1 MESVESELLKN
12 LENLFGFQ
20 FGKGKK
26 FQDLDTHDFLDVY
39 KIFFR
44 IYDSAWLLSDG
55 KPKTSVLKQIQSFLQ
70 RMELGHLILKGD
82 DLLDSKKNCRLLGA
96 IVSKLESRH
105 NGTNNIQAAVRK
117 IRLLKPKTAAEKN
130 QLRKPNS
137 SGSSAEEEPVNPELI
152 VPHKGKE
159 LPRTPPTKLGSGTD
173 VIQPDFLKPKAAA
186 SPLAVQPKTYT
197 TSAKI
202 VSTQKG
208 FRPILPTKEIPRTPM
223 KGVAATTPVDGFVAG
238 HNLTVDFSAARLT
251 ASNTS
256 TPYDSRTSRN
266 KNSSSDGDATFVIP
280 TKPNVMKNPDG
291 RPNLEFSESEEEDVF
306 VDANA
311 MADTY
316 AKETNV
322 KNQIK
327 APTGAFDNT
336 WVLEMEN
343 PDTKSE
349 NASQPAVVPEPQ
361 SSPNPSKKKPGKA
374 PANTKAKDKANSA
387 AAKTKEDEDVAVAVK
402 KTIETLPENGVTYR
416 AATDTLTAVPKG
428 KKGKKPAKMESTED
442 NHVTETVADAI
453 AEHETPVG
461 ESESAEPVPPTE
473 PKGKKGRGKKVVGI
487 KEAIEAHHV
496 EDVAASADPPVS
508 PEAQVAETEAKKGR
522 AKRPSKKETN
532 QDNHVDEVLE
542 KKADPPAEIEPEEHV
557 AEVKGKRGRG
567 KKAVAKKEAVE
578 DNHVESVA
586 EPSPQEAEIVEAKKG
601 RGKRPS
607 KKETSEENHVQEVVE
622 KELATEPESVTP
634 FAETKEKKGRGKKAQ
649 PVSKPEENMSFTE
662 EKSEPVVTSPVV
674 QANDEPAAKPG
685 PKPKMGPKF
694 RMGPKSK
701 VEPKP
706 AVEEAESLA
715 HPEPEVQEKKGRG
728 KKATSADSTP
738 QTAAKVDPPQAEA
751 VPVGETNEISPVLE
765 VRRGRAR
772 GKASTDEVN
781 EAGRKQ
787 SASPVKA
794 ESDLK
799 EKRGRGRAAAKDG
812 TDKAVKTDEEAL
824 PSVQPEPPT
833 APVIDAKEKR
843 GRGRQAKTEA
853 TPAVEEMKDTTKSPE
868 AVPIKKTRGKK
879 GVPVA
884 RESDEAEQEVEAAG
898 DTKARGKK
906 AISKKSVEEK
916 EKAAVPEVAEKAQKA
931 TTKRGK
937 AASLPEDSEPSPPK
951 KLKEEAVELEGPRK
965 SSRKKA
971 DPVKSYDESSERS
984 GPISPKK
991 RGAKKKANVDE
1002 AAMAEADE
1010 AEDQK
1015 KKPAKKKG
1023 GAETPEAEPPKMAAS
1038 KRANKRG
1045 QAEEATPPTSDE
1057 KKGAGA
1063 KKATKSPELPLKV
1076 VNGLESDTAASPAK
1090 QGKLCEENGAA
1101 EEPEKMKTGR
1111 NRKKKEVPMPVET
1124 ENESPVIGTKK
1135 AQRGG
1140 KQEAP
1145 PAAAVEVEKKKPA
1158 SRKKLVVAQ
1167 EEETDISASSVQP
1180 KRGKRA
1186 HPLTSD
1192 SDVFV
1197 AFIAGQQSTDP
1208 SPTGPTLSKS
1218 RRLKLVEQPA
1228 AAAAATATSDDEM
1241 AVPAA
1246 TTKRTYTRRN
1256 K

>member
-12 LENLFGFQ
+12 LENLF
-20 FGKGKK
+20 
-26 FQDLDTHDFLDVY
+26 DLDTHDFLDVY

-117 IRLLKPKTAAEKN
+117 IRLLKPKTATEKN
-130 QLRKPNS
+130 HLRKPNS
-137 SGSSAEEEPVNPELI
+137 SGSSGEEEPVNPELI
-152 VPHKGKE
+152 IPHKGKE
-159 LPRTPPTKLGSGTD
+159 LPRTPPTKLGSDTNVD
-173 VIQPDFLKPKAAA
+173 RPDFLKPKAA
-186 SPLAVQPKTYT
+186 PLPVAVEPKTYT

-223 KGVAATTPVDGFVAG
+223 KGVAVTTPVDGLLTG

-251 ASNTS
+251 SSNTS
-256 TPYDSRTSRN
+256 TPYDSRTSKN
-266 KNSSSDGDATFVIP
+266 KNSFSDNDATFVIP
-280 TKPNVMKNPDG
+280 AKPHAMESPAQIPDA
-291 RPNLEFSESEEEDVF
+291 PNLSESEEDDVF
-306 VDANA
+306 LDASA
-311 MADTY
+311 VADTY
-316 AKETNV
+316 VKEPKKDEV
-322 KNQIK
+322 K
-327 APTGAFDNT
+327 APSGGFDNT

-361 SSPNPSKKKPGKA
+361 SSANPSKKKPGKA
-374 PANTKAKDKANSA
+374 PANSKAKDKPNSA
-387 AAKTKEDEDVAVAVK
+387 AAKTKDDEDVAVK
-402 KTIETLPENGVTYR
+402 KTTETMPENVVTNR
-416 AATDTLTAVPKG
+416 VATDTLTAVPKG

-442 NHVTETVADAI
+442 NHVTEPVAVAI
-453 AEHETPVG
+453 TEPETLVVD
-461 ESESAEPVPPTE
+461 SEPAEPVPPIE
-473 PKGKKGRGKKVVGI
+473 PKAKKGRGKKAVGK

-496 EDVAASADPPVS
+496 EDVAANADPPAS
-508 PEAQVAETEAKKGR
+508 LEAPVAETEAKKGR

-542 KKADPPAEIEPEEHV
+542 KEADPPAAIEPEEPV

-567 KKAVAKKEAVE
+567 KKAVAKKETVE

-586 EPSPQEAEIVEAKKG
+586 EPLPQETEIVEVKKG

-607 KKETSEENHVQEVVE
+607 KKETSEENHVEEVVE
-622 KELATEPESVTP
+622 KELPTEPETVTLV
-634 FAETKEKKGRGKKAQ
+634 AETKEKKGRGKKAQ
-649 PVSKPEENMSFTE
+649 PVSKPEENISFTE
-662 EKSEPVVTSPVV
+662 EKSEPIVTSPVV
-674 QANDEPAAKPG
+674 EANDEPAAKAG
-685 PKPKMGPKF
+685 PKSKMGPKS
-694 RMGPKSK
+694 RTGPKSK

-706 AVEEAESLA
+706 AVEDIE
-715 HPEPEVQEKKGRG
+715 HPEPEVPEKKGRG
-728 KKATSADSTP
+728 KKATPADSTP
-738 QTAAKVDPPQAEA
+738 QAAAKVDAPQAE
-751 VPVGETNEISPVLE
+751 PVGETNEVSPVIE

-772 GKASTDEVN
+772 GKATADEVK
-781 EAGRKQ
+781 EAEPKQ
-787 SASPVKA
+787 LASPVKA

-799 EKRGRGRAAAKDG
+799 EKRGRGRAAAAKDG
-812 TDKAVKTDEEAL
+812 TDKAVKVDEEAL

-833 APVIDAKEKR
+833 APVIDAKEKK

-853 TPAVEEMKDTTKSPE
+853 TPAVEEVKETAKSPE
-868 AVPIKKTRGKK
+868 AVPIKKARGKK

-884 RESDEAEQEVEAAG
+884 KESEEAEREVEATE
-898 DTKARGKK
+898 DTKAKGKK
-906 AISKKSVEEK
+906 ATVKKLVEE
-916 EKAAVPEVAEKAQKA
+916 EEEAVVPETAEKAQKV

-937 AASLPEDSEPSPPK
+937 AAAVPEDPEPSPTK
-951 KLKEEAVELEGPRK
+951 KLKEDTAEPEGPRK

-991 RGAKKKANVDE
+991 RGAKKKPHVNDE
-1002 AAMAEADE
+1002 VEE
-1010 AEDQK
+1010 AEDPK
-1015 KKPAKKKG
+1015 KKPAKKKV
-1023 GAETPEAEPPKMAAS
+1023 GAEIPEADPPNKMAAS

-1045 QAEEATPPTSDE
+1045 QAEEETQPESDE
-1057 KKGAGA
+1057 KKRGGAAA
-1063 KKATKSPELPLKV
+1063 KKSAKSPELPLKV
-1076 VNGLESDTAASPAK
+1076 VNGLESDAAASPPK
-1090 QGKLCEENGAA
+1090 RGKISEENEAA
-1101 EEPEKMKTGR
+1101 EEPEKKTGR
-1111 NRKKKEVPMPVET
+1111 NRKKKEVGQPVET
-1124 ENESPVIGTKK
+1124 ENESPSVVGAKLTR
-1135 AQRGG
+1135 RGG
-1140 KQEAP
+1140 KEEAP
-1145 PAAAVEVEKKKPA
+1145 PPPPVEVEKKKPA

-1167 EEETDISASSVQP
+1167 EEETETSAASVQP

-1186 HPLTSD
+1186 LAQTSD

-1197 AFIAGQQSTDP
+1197 AFIAGQQSADP
-1208 SPTGPTLSKS
+1208 SPAGPSVSKS
-1218 RRLKLVEQPA
+1218 RRLKLVEQPTSA
-1228 AAAAATATSDDEM
+1228 AVTAASDDEM
-1241 AVPAA
+1241 IVPAVAA
-1246 TTKRTYTRRN
+1246 TTKRTYSRRN

>member
-1 MESVESELLKN
+1 
-12 LENLFGFQ
+12 
-20 FGKGKK
+20 
-26 FQDLDTHDFLDVY
+26 
-39 KIFFR
+39 
-44 IYDSAWLLSDG
+44 
-55 KPKTSVLKQIQSFLQ
+55 
-70 RMELGHLILKGD
+70 
-82 DLLDSKKNCRLLGA
+82 
-96 IVSKLESRH
+96 
-105 NGTNNIQAAVRK
+105 
-117 IRLLKPKTAAEKN
+117 
-130 QLRKPNS
+130 
-137 SGSSAEEEPVNPELI
+137 
-152 VPHKGKE
+152 
-159 LPRTPPTKLGSGTD
+159 
-173 VIQPDFLKPKAAA
+173 
-186 SPLAVQPKTYT
+186 
-197 TSAKI
+197 
-202 VSTQKG
+202 
-208 FRPILPTKEIPRTPM
+208 M

-280 TKPNVMKNPDG
+280 TKLNVMKNPDQ

-349 NASQPAVVPEPQ
+349 NASQPAVVPEAQ

-402 KTIETLPENGVTYR
+402 KTIETLPENGVTNR

-461 ESESAEPVPPTE
+461 ESESAEPVPPAE
-473 PKGKKGRGKKVVGI
+473 PKGKKGRGKKAVGK

-508 PEAQVAETEAKKGR
+508 PEAPVAETEAKKGR

-634 FAETKEKKGRGKKAQ
+634 VAETKEKKGRGKKAQ

-751 VPVGETNEISPVLE
+751 VPVGETIEISPVLE

-799 EKRGRGRAAAKDG
+799 EKRGRGRAATKDG

-824 PSVQPEPPT
+824 PSVQPEPPN

-884 RESDEAEQEVEAAG
+884 RESDEAEQEVEVAG

-951 KLKEEAVELEGPRK
+951 KLKEETVELEGPRK

-1057 KKGAGA
+1057 KKGGGA

-1111 NRKKKEVPMPVET
+1111 NRKKKEVPQPVET

-1186 HPLTSD
+1186 HALVCKSSHFCLTP
-1192 SDVFV
+1192 F
-1197 AFIAGQQSTDP
+1197 
-1208 SPTGPTLSKS
+1208 
-1218 RRLKLVEQPA
+1218 
-1228 AAAAATATSDDEM
+1228 
-1241 AVPAA
+1241 
-1246 TTKRTYTRRN
+1246 
-1256 K
+1256 